1 LPEASIKTKDNLK
14 IKNKGE
20 KTMNY
25 IWKKDKTKEFK
36 TLDDKIFAIF
46 CIYKLNNENEAI
58 DTNKVFIAEC
68 SKDYGDECIL
78 QIVEYIDRDYADKI
92 WASITKTPIDSF
104 SLLVSLFDDDS
115 PMAMRRLPEY
125 QENDFKNIVFK
136 KAAS

>member
-1 LPEASIKTKDNLK
+1 
-14 IKNKGE
+14 
-20 KTMNY
+20 MNY